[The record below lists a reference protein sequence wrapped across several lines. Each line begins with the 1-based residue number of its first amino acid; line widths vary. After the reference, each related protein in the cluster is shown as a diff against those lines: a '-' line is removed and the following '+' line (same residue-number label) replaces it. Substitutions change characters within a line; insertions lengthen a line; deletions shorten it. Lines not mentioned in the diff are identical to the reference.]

1 MSRPQPTLICS
12 HSDGDRMIEVCEA
25 DAVYAVL
32 YNGRPIKLRACNP
45 NIMYQGYKYAKS
57 MFPEPGH
64 AIRLARKLN
73 QAHNTDAFSVGI
85 MAVSRVLEPN
95 END

>member
-12 HSDGDRMIEVCEA
+12 HVEEDRVVEVCAA

-32 YNGRPIKLRACNP
+32 YNGRPFKIRTHNP
-45 NIMYQGYKYAKS
+45 AKAYLGYKYGKS

-64 AIRLARKLN
+64 AFRLAQKLN
-73 QAHNTDAFSVGI
+73 QEHDTDAFTV
-85 MAVSRVLEPN
+85 AVMDFKRTIRSK
-95 END
+95 

>member
-1 MSRPQPTLICS
+1 
-12 HSDGDRMIEVCEA
+12 MIEVCEA

-32 YNGRPIKLRACNP
+32 YEGRPIKLRSHCPTAR
-45 NIMYQGYKYAKS
+45 YQGYKYAKS

-64 AIRLARKLN
+64 AINLAQKLN
-73 QAHNTDAFSVGI
+73 QKHNTDAFSVGI
-85 MAVSRVLEPN
+85 MTVKRVLEPG